1 LVGRGPYA
9 EQESLTKDKS
19 KYGSLATR
27 DYDFSD
33 CDAPTPSYR
42 AYPFDYPGKKFS
54 MHSGQS
60 EADVAVLNNSLVCA
74 GNARTGSA
82 KQKVMNSE
90 EDYDAIK
97 ARRNAYEEA
106 LFKVR

>member
-1 LVGRGPYA
+1 
-9 EQESLTKDKS
+9 
-19 KYGSLATR
+19 
-27 DYDFSD
+27 
-33 CDAPTPSYR
+33 
-42 AYPFDYPGKKFS
+42 